1 MYTIPVKDSA
11 LVAEQ
16 EALKQ
21 LVGVGFDKHWVH
33 LAVLWHISV
42 HVLLEVHSEK
52 LENEIELSLLHQ
64 NILQRDNV
72 GMLQLLQQW
81 DLADCCR
88 RHLVKNIPWNGLHF
102 TCQDSHPFILRF
114 ESNLLHGHNLIGPLV
129 ASLKVGQFNFFFTQK
144 WHL

>member
-52 LENEIELSLLHQ
+52 LENEIKLSLLHQ

-72 GMLQLLQQW
+72 GMLQLLQQ
-81 DLADCCR
+81 
-88 RHLVKNIPWNGLHF
+88 
-102 TCQDSHPFILRF
+102 
-114 ESNLLHGHNLIGPLV
+114 
-129 ASLKVGQFNFFFTQK
+129 
-144 WHL
+144 

>member
-42 HVLLEVHSEK
+42 HVLLEVHRE
-52 LENEIELSLLHQ
+52 ELKDEVELGLLHEH
-64 NILQRDNV
+64 ILQGDNIRV
-72 GMLQLLQQW
+72 LQLFQQG
-81 DLADCCR
+81 DLADCC
-88 RHLVKNIPWNGLHF
+88 
-102 TCQDSHPFILRF
+102 
-114 ESNLLHGHNLIGPLV
+114 
-129 ASLKVGQFNFFFTQK
+129 
-144 WHL
+144 

>member
-33 LAVLWHISV
+33 LSVLWHISV

-72 GMLQLLQQW
+72 GMLQLLQQ
-81 DLADCCR
+81 
-88 RHLVKNIPWNGLHF
+88 
-102 TCQDSHPFILRF
+102 
-114 ESNLLHGHNLIGPLV
+114 
-129 ASLKVGQFNFFFTQK
+129 
-144 WHL
+144 